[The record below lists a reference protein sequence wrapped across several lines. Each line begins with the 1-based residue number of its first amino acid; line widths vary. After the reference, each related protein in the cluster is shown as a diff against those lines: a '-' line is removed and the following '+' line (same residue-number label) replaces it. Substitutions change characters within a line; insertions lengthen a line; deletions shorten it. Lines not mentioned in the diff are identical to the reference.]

1 MVKGNQ
7 PGEISRN
14 ALISRLCVHFA
25 LGPFSIGFP
34 ISFPRS
40 FRPERAIGPLTATA
54 PRLGPKRRGGATAS
68 PPIRPDTAALPA
80 RPSPWEG
87 GKEGRREGGGREQGG
102 GGSPAVLAGL
112 SSPRAPASP
121 PADRPDAPPRT
132 RTGTPAFWE
141 LPVLGAMLTPERKS
155 IPMAAGEGGTQV
167 PEQEGH

>member
-1 MVKGNQ
+1 MFISPWAPSQ
-7 PGEISRN
+7 SASRYPSPGASGLKEPLARS
-14 ALISRLCVHFA
+14 
-25 LGPFSIGFP
+25 P
-34 ISFPRS
+34 PR
-40 FRPERAIGPLTATA
+40 RPVWDP
-54 PRLGPKRRGGATAS
+54 RGGAA
-68 PPIRPDTAALPA
+68 PQRPHPSALTRQHCPHDLLHGKEG
-80 RPSPWEG
+80 RREG